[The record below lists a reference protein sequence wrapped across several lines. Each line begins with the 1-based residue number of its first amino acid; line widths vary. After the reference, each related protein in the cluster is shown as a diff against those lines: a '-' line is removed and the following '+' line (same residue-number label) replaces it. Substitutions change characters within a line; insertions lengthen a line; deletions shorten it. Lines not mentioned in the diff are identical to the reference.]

1 MREELHLPEGE
12 LDALLDGA
20 LTEQERA
27 RVEEHIAACEECGAE
42 LAQLRWSRSELRAV
56 GARVPARDA
65 AFEAR
70 LRTALDA
77 EDAARE
83 RSQRMLASRRR
94 PRPWLLASAAALAA
108 VLLVWLAASPQQ
120 VALPDLAAERYFAMR
135 GEPAEQALDA
145 AALEQ
150 RFRASGVAFRARVLD
165 LDMLGFRI
173 VGGSAFEVGATT
185 SVETLYRDARGQSV
199 LCLMLEG
206 DAAALPAGGARFEH
220 EGIVFASFQ
229 RGDVNVVVWSEGDV
243 LCMLVAALPREEL
256 QALAIAKAML
266 PS

>member
-27 RVEEHIAACEECGAE
+27 RVEDHIAACEECGAE
-42 LAQLRWSRSELRAV
+42 FAQLRWLRSELRAV
-56 GARVPARDA
+56 GARAPARDA

-70 LRTALDA
+70 LRTALDG

-94 PRPWLLASAAALAA
+94 PRLWLLASAAALAA

-135 GEPAEQALDA
+135 GEPAEQALDSA
-145 AALEQ
+145 TLEQ
-150 RFRASGVAFRARVLD
+150 RFRASGVAFRVLD

-185 SVETLYRDARGQSV
+185 GVETLYRDARDQSV

-229 RGDVNVVVWSEGDV
+229 LGDVNVVVWSEGDV

>member
-27 RVEEHIAACEECGAE
+27 RVEKHIAACEECGAE
-42 LAQLRWSRSELRAV
+42 LADLRWLRSELRAV
-56 GARVPARDA
+56 GARAPARDA

-94 PRPWLLASAAALAA
+94 PRTWLLASAAALAA

-120 VALPDLAAERYFAMR
+120 VALPDLAVERYFAMR

-145 AALEQ
+145 ATLER
-150 RFRASGVAFRARVLD
+150 RFRASGVAFRVLD

-185 SVETLYRDARGQSV
+185 GVETLYRDARGQSV

-229 RGDVNVVVWSEGDV
+229 LGDVNVVVWSEGDV